1 MQAEDRAAFSA
12 QIRGMWRSLCAA
24 PRYAL
29 MLAAD
34 ALVDV
39 TGQTVTVFLS
49 QLAYVRCGLSGAQLG
64 AAYLGMTLV
73 GLMQGASY
81 KATRALGRRGFGLA
95 ACALMAAACGGL
107 CLARGPLWCVACVWC
122 VQLCWRLW
130 QPFAQTMHNDSVRL
144 GARSVVLSGYS
155 MAQSLAMSGLNL
167 GLGRLADVRL
177 PLAFAAAGAF
187 CMLALV
193 LAALYFRQNKKG
205 CVS

>member
-1 MQAEDRAAFSA
+1 
-12 QIRGMWRSLCAA
+12 MWRSLCAA

-73 GLMQGASY
+73 GLMQGVSY
-81 KATRALGRRGFGLA
+81 KATHALGRRGFSIA
-95 ACALMAAACGGL
+95 VCMLMAAACGGL

-122 VQLCWRLW
+122 VQLCWCLW

-155 MAQSLAMSGLNL
+155 MVQSLAMSGLNL
-167 GLGRLADVRL
+167 GLGRLADARL

-187 CMLALV
+187 CALALV

-205 CVS
+205 CIS